1 MSVFQMSLK
10 CCVGLVL
17 SMGVLLGDFKAFKVR
32 VDKSLALPFLNVFSL
47 AFKQDM
53 RKEIVF
59 VFTKSN
65 KLSKKVLCGFDAF
78 LLPEALMSG
87 MPKKALFH
95 KEFLFQSKESK
106 TLYAFSLIDSQYC
119 SKGGNYRYELEKLE
133 RWFVQKAP
141 ELAESHRVDYKSQYD
156 KTQTK
161 KHKIKNER

>member
-1 MSVFQMSLK
+1 MKIFQTSLK

-17 SMGVLLGDFKAFKVR
+17 SMGVLLGDSKAFKIR
-32 VDKSLALPFLNVFSL
+32 VDKSLTPPFLNVLSL

-65 KLSKKVLCGFDAF
+65 KLSKKVLCDFDAF
-78 LLPEALMSG
+78 LLPEALMRG
-87 MPKKALFH
+87 MPEKALFH
-95 KEFLFQSKESK
+95 NEFLFQSKENK
-106 TLYAFSLIDSQYC
+106 TLYAFSLIDTQYC

-141 ELAESHRVDYKSQYD
+141 ALAESYRVNYKNQYN
-156 KTQTK
+156 KTQTPQK
-161 KHKIKNER
+161 

>member
-1 MSVFQMSLK
+1 MSVFQTSLK

-32 VDKSLALPFLNVFSL
+32 VDKSLALPFLNVLSL

-59 VFTKSN
+59 IFTKSN
-65 KLSKKVLCGFDAF
+65 KLSKKALCDFDAF

-87 MPKKALFH
+87 MPKKVLFH

-119 SKGGNYRYELEKLE
+119 SKGGNYRYKLERLE

-161 KHKIKNER
+161 KQK

>member
-1 MSVFQMSLK
+1 MNIFQTSLK
-10 CCVGLVL
+10 CCVWLVL
-17 SMGVLLGDFKAFKVR
+17 SMGVLLGDSKAFKVR
-32 VDKSLALPFLNVFSL
+32 VDKSLTPPFLNVLSL

-53 RKEIVF
+53 KKEIVF

-65 KLSKKVLCGFDAF
+65 KLSKKVLCDFDAF

-141 ELAESHRVDYKSQYD
+141 ELAESYRVNYKNQYN
-156 KTQTK
+156 KTQIPQK
-161 KHKIKNER
+161 

>member
-1 MSVFQMSLK
+1 MNIFQTSLK

-17 SMGVLLGDFKAFKVR
+17 SMGVLLGDSKAFKVR
-32 VDKSLALPFLNVFSL
+32 VDKSLTPPFLNVLSL
-47 AFKQDM
+47 DFKQDM
-53 RKEIVF
+53 KKEIIF
-59 VFTKSN
+59 VITKSN
-65 KLSKKVLCGFDAF
+65 KLSKKVLCDFDAF

-141 ELAESHRVDYKSQYD
+141 ELAESYRVNYKNQYS
-156 KTQTK
+156 KTQIPQK
-161 KHKIKNER
+161 

>member
-17 SMGVLLGDFKAFKVR
+17 SVGVLLGDSKAFKVR
-32 VDKSLALPFLNVFSL
+32 VDKSLAPPFLNVLSL

-59 VFTKSN
+59 IFTKSN

-106 TLYAFSLIDSQYC
+106 ALYAFSLIDSQYC

-161 KHKIKNER
+161 KQK

>member
-1 MSVFQMSLK
+1 MNIFQTSLK

-17 SMGVLLGDFKAFKVR
+17 SVGVLLGDSKAFKVR
-32 VDKSLALPFLNVFSL
+32 VDKSLTPPFLNVLSL

-53 RKEIVF
+53 RKEVVF

-78 LLPEALMSG
+78 LLPESLMSG

-141 ELAESHRVDYKSQYD
+141 ELAESYRVNYKNQYN
-156 KTQTK
+156 KTQIPQK
-161 KHKIKNER
+161 

>member
-1 MSVFQMSLK
+1 MSVFQTSL
-10 CCVGLVL
+10 CVGLL
-17 SMGVLLGDFKAFKVR
+17 FFGGVLLGDSKAFKVR
-32 VDKSLALPFLNVFSL
+32 VDKSLAPPFLNVLSL

-65 KLSKKVLCGFDAF
+65 KLSKKVLCDFDAF
-78 LLPEALMSG
+78 LLSESLMSG
-87 MPKKALFH
+87 MPAKALFH
-95 KEFLFQSKESK
+95 KEFLFQSKENK
-106 TLYAFSLIDSQYC
+106 TLYVFSLINSQYC
-119 SKGGNYRYELEKLE
+119 SKGGNYRHKLERLE

-161 KHKIKNER
+161 IKNER

>member
-1 MSVFQMSLK
+1 MSLK

-17 SMGVLLGDFKAFKVR
+17 FMGVLLGDFKAFKVR
-32 VDKSLALPFLNVFSL
+32 VDKSLALPFLNVLSL

-53 RKEIVF
+53 GKEIVF

-78 LLPEALMSG
+78 LLPETLMSG

-119 SKGGNYRYELEKLE
+119 SKGGNYRYELERLE

-161 KHKIKNER
+161 KQK

>member
-17 SMGVLLGDFKAFKVR
+17 FMGVLLGDFKAFKVR
-32 VDKSLALPFLNVFSL
+32 VDKSLALPFLNVLSL

-78 LLPEALMSG
+78 LLPETLMSG

-95 KEFLFQSKESK
+95 KEFLFQSKENK

-133 RWFVQKAP
+133 RWFVQKVP
-141 ELAESHRVDYKSQYD
+141 ELAESYRVNYKNQYN
-156 KTQTK
+156 KTQIPQK
-161 KHKIKNER
+161 

>member
-1 MSVFQMSLK
+1 MNIFQTSLK
-10 CCVGLVL
+10 YCVGLVL
-17 SMGVLLGDFKAFKVR
+17 SMGVLLGDSKAFKVR
-32 VDKSLALPFLNVFSL
+32 VDKSLALPFLNVLSL

-53 RKEIVF
+53 KKDLIF
-59 VFTKSN
+59 VVTKSN

-95 KEFLFQSKESK
+95 KEFLFQSKENK

-141 ELAESHRVDYKSQYD
+141 ELAESYRVNYKNQYN
-156 KTQTK
+156 KTQIPQK
-161 KHKIKNER
+161 

>member
-1 MSVFQMSLK
+1 MSVFQTSLK

-17 SMGVLLGDFKAFKVR
+17 FMGVLLGDFKAFKVR
-32 VDKSLALPFLNVFSL
+32 VDKSLALPFLNVLSL

-53 RKEIVF
+53 RKEVVF

-95 KEFLFQSKESK
+95 KEFLFQSKENK

-161 KHKIKNER
+161 KQK

>member
-1 MSVFQMSLK
+1 MSLK

-17 SMGVLLGDFKAFKVR
+17 FMGVLLGDFKAFKIR
-32 VDKSLALPFLNVFSL
+32 VDKSLALPFLNVLSL

-59 VFTKSN
+59 IFTKSN

-161 KHKIKNER
+161 KQK

>member
-1 MSVFQMSLK
+1 MNIFQTSLK
-10 CCVGLVL
+10 CCVGLVF
-17 SMGVLLGDFKAFKVR
+17 SVGVLLGDFKAFKVR
-32 VDKSLALPFLNVFSL
+32 VDKSLTPPFLNVLSL

-65 KLSKKVLCGFDAF
+65 KLSKKVLCDFDAF

-141 ELAESHRVDYKSQYD
+141 ELAESYRVNYKNQYN
-156 KTQTK
+156 KTQIPQK
-161 KHKIKNER
+161 

>member
-1 MSVFQMSLK
+1 MNIFQTSLK

-17 SMGVLLGDFKAFKVR
+17 SMGVLLGDSKAFKIR
-32 VDKSLALPFLNVFSL
+32 VDKSLTPPFLNVLSL

-65 KLSKKVLCGFDAF
+65 KLSKKVLCDFDAF

-95 KEFLFQSKESK
+95 KEFLFQSKENK
-106 TLYAFSLIDSQYC
+106 TLYAFSLIDTQYC

-141 ELAESHRVDYKSQYD
+141 ELAESYRVNYKNQYN
-156 KTQTK
+156 KTQIPQK
-161 KHKIKNER
+161 

>member
-1 MSVFQMSLK
+1 MSVFQTSLK

-17 SMGVLLGDFKAFKVR
+17 FMGVLLGDFKAFKVR
-32 VDKSLALPFLNVFSL
+32 VDKSLALPFLNVLSL

-53 RKEIVF
+53 GKEIVF

-78 LLPEALMSG
+78 LLPEVLMGS
-87 MPKKALFH
+87 MPAKALFH

-161 KHKIKNER
+161 KQK

>member
-17 SMGVLLGDFKAFKVR
+17 FMGVLLGDFKAFKVR
-32 VDKSLALPFLNVFSL
+32 VDKSLALPFLNVLSL

-53 RKEIVF
+53 GKEIVF

-65 KLSKKVLCGFDAF
+65 KLSKKVLCDFDAF

-161 KHKIKNER
+161 NKNKE

>member
-1 MSVFQMSLK
+1 MNIFQTSLK

-17 SMGVLLGDFKAFKVR
+17 FMGVLLGDFKAFKVR
-32 VDKSLALPFLNVFSL
+32 VDKSLTPPFLNVLSL

-53 RKEIVF
+53 KKEIVF

-65 KLSKKVLCGFDAF
+65 QLSKKVLCDFDAF

-87 MPKKALFH
+87 MPKKALFY

-133 RWFVQKAP
+133 RWFVQKVP
-141 ELAESHRVDYKSQYD
+141 ELAESYRVNYKNQYN
-156 KTQTK
+156 KTQIPQK
-161 KHKIKNER
+161 

>member
-1 MSVFQMSLK
+1 MSVFQTSL
-10 CCVGLVL
+10 CVGLL
-17 SMGVLLGDFKAFKVR
+17 FFGGVLLGDSKAFKVR
-32 VDKSLALPFLNVFSL
+32 VDKSLTPPFLNVLSL

-53 RKEIVF
+53 KKEIIF
-59 VFTKSN
+59 VVTKSN
-65 KLSKKVLCGFDAF
+65 KLSKKVLCDFDAF
-78 LLPEALMSG
+78 LLPETLMSG

-161 KHKIKNER
+161 KQK

>member
-1 MSVFQMSLK
+1 MNIFQTSLR
-10 CCVGLVL
+10 CCVGLVF
-17 SMGVLLGDFKAFKVR
+17 SVGVLLGDSKAFKVR
-32 VDKSLALPFLNVFSL
+32 VDKSLTPPFLNVLSL

-53 RKEIVF
+53 KKEVIF

-65 KLSKKVLCGFDAF
+65 KLSKKVLCDFDAF

-119 SKGGNYRYELEKLE
+119 SKGGNYRYKLEKLE

-141 ELAESHRVDYKSQYD
+141 ELAESYRVNYKNQYN
-156 KTQTK
+156 KTQIPQK
-161 KHKIKNER
+161 

>member
-17 SMGVLLGDFKAFKVR
+17 FMGVLLGDFKAFKVR
-32 VDKSLALPFLNVFSL
+32 VDKSLALPFLNVLSL

-53 RKEIVF
+53 GKEIVF

-78 LLPEALMSG
+78 LLPESLMSG
-87 MPKKALFH
+87 MPKKALFY

-119 SKGGNYRYELEKLE
+119 SKGGNYRYKLERLE

-161 KHKIKNER
+161 KQK

>member
-1 MSVFQMSLK
+1 MNIFQTSLK
-10 CCVGLVL
+10 CCMVLVL
-17 SMGVLLGDFKAFKVR
+17 FMGVLLGDFKAFKVR
-32 VDKSLALPFLNVFSL
+32 VDKSLALPFLNVLSL

-95 KEFLFQSKESK
+95 KEFLFQSKENK
-106 TLYAFSLIDSQYC
+106 TLYFFSLINSQYC
-119 SKGGNYRYELEKLE
+119 SKGGNYRHKLERLE

-161 KHKIKNER
+161 KQK